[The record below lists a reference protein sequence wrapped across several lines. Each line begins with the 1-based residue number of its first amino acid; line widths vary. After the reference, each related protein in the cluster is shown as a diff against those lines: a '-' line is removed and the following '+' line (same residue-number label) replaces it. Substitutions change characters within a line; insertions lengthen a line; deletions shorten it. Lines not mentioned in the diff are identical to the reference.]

1 MRFFRLRRFEMWWP
15 FCNRPGEGG
24 VMAKLKFFTSLA
36 VTVLI
41 ASAGYAA
48 AETDYQNYPR
58 AAIDPMLGVEGDFS
72 ETYVYWKDVEAL
84 NRNITMAAD
93 EAQAWKLNWKQFDLD
108 VDEMSPGALVVD
120 QGKQL
125 VELWEKREP
134 GFVACL
140 SEGRGD
146 FRGLA
151 ARYPV
156 FDKRLDEVMTI
167 EARVEHCA
175 KSVLWENFKQGSEP
189 NAAITTFIKSL
200 SDGQATAMDLK
211 VPQLRAAYD
220 RGEKLFYKRIGQL
233 NFACASCHTPNSIMG
248 HRLRGETPTTP
259 FGDVSHFP
267 TYRVPVGEIE
277 VLHKRFMRCLKQMRS
292 KPLPP
297 GDPAYVDLEVFYTA
311 LSNGYPIKVPS
322 IR

>member
-1 MRFFRLRRFEMWWP
+1 MVIKQIATCLTLAALFV
-15 FCNRPGEGG
+15 GSG
-24 VMAKLKFFTSLA
+24 V
-36 VTVLI
+36 
-41 ASAGYAA
+41 SA
-48 AETDYQNYPR
+48 EPDFQSYPR
-58 AAIDPMLGVEGDFS
+58 TPIDPSLGVKGDFS
-72 ETYVYWKDVEAL
+72 DTYVYWKD
-84 NRNITMAAD
+84 RNSLIQHAEMARD
-93 EAQAWKLNWKQFDLD
+93 KMQVWKLNWKQFDLD
-108 VDEMSPGALVVD
+108 VDDMSPGALIVD
-120 QGKQL
+120 QGKRL
-125 VELWEKREP
+125 VELWNNREP
-134 GFVACL
+134 GFLACL

-146 FRGLA
+146 LRGLA

-156 FDKRLDEVMTI
+156 FDKQLNRVMTV
-167 EARVEHCA
+167 EARVAHCA
-175 KSVLWENFKQGSEP
+175 KTVLWENFKQGSSP
-189 NAAITTFIKSL
+189 NAAITTYIKSL
-200 SDGQATAMDLK
+200 SDSQPIALDLA

-259 FGDVSHFP
+259 FGDASHFP

-277 VLHKRFMRCLKQMRS
+277 VLHKRFMRCLKQMRA

-311 LSNGYPIKVPS
+311 LSNGYPVKVPS